1 MSSEYTINAMDVEE
15 LKRSS
20 RKYKNVDKISHQE
33 TSIENK
39 AKTKSEPSQ
48 ESDVDE
54 DDEDAVSTPS
64 AENAERNVSS
74 ILSAVR

>member
-1 MSSEYTINAMDVEE
+1 MDVDE

-20 RKYKNVDKISHQE
+20 RKYKNGDK
-33 TSIENK
+33 TSQDNSIDK

-54 DDEDAVSTPS
+54 DEDDAGSTPS

>member
-1 MSSEYTINAMDVEE
+1 MDVEE
-15 LKRSS
+15 LQRS
-20 RKYKNVDKISHQE
+20 RKKYKNDNLGVSKGDSTEVKGH
-33 TSIENK
+33 N
-39 AKTKSEPSQ
+39 KSEPSQ
-48 ESDVDE
+48 ESEIED

>member
-1 MSSEYTINAMDVEE
+1 MDVEE
-15 LKRSS
+15 LKRSR
-20 RKYKNVDKISHQE
+20 RKYKNIDMENNQE
-33 TSIENK
+33 NSIGNK
-39 AKTKSEPSQ
+39 PRNKSEASQ
-48 ESDVDE
+48 ESDLED

>member
-1 MSSEYTINAMDVEE
+1 MDVDE

-20 RKYKNVDKISHQE
+20 RKYKNVEKISNQG
-33 TSIENK
+33 TSMENK
-39 AKTKSEPSQ
+39 TKNKSEPSQ
-48 ESDVDE
+48 ESDME
-54 DDEDAVSTPS
+54 DDDDDAVSTPS

>member
-1 MSSEYTINAMDVEE
+1 VSSEYTINAMDVEE
-15 LKRSS
+15 LNRSS
-20 RKYKNVDKISHQE
+20 RKYKNVDKISQE
-33 TSIENK
+33 NSIENK
-39 AKTKSEPSQ
+39 TKPKSDPSQ
-48 ESDVDE
+48 ESDAEE